1 MEHLD
6 FFGFFFNSRIFLG
19 FYCGLQN
26 YGIIEILDQWM
37 GRLTFWIFLDF
48 CIISSDFL
56 HLWISWIPWINING
70 VDVFHGFIG
79 STFIEFMETC
89 WDTLYYD

>member
-26 YGIIEILDQWM
+26 YGIIEILDQWN
-37 GRLTFWIFLDF
+37 GSFDILDF
-48 CIISSDFL
+48 LGFL
-56 HLWISWIPWINING
+56 HNLLR
-70 VDVFHGFIG
+70 FLA
-79 STFIEFMETC
+79 FM
-89 WDTLYYD
+89 DFMDSLDQH